1 MELDVAVVMEDDE
14 LAVVVG
20 EHVELDGLGVET
32 ALELH
37 RQVGDVVA
45 ADARL
50 VDPARVDVLLVRRD
64 VNVVTQRR
72 HVKVLP
78 EKTTAGV
85 APEMNQIYPPKVQNR
100 SMSDVISQT

>member
-1 MELDVAVVMEDDE
+1 MELDVAIVLHDDE
-14 LAVVVG
+14 LAVVLG
-20 EHVELDGLGVET
+20 EHVELDGFGVQT

-50 VDPARVDVLLVRRD
+50 VDAARVDVLLVRRD

-72 HVKVLP
+72 HIKVLP
-78 EKTTAGV
+78 EKTIAAV
-85 APEMNQIYPPKVQNR
+85 APEMKPKNIHPKSKTEV
-100 SMSDVISQT
+100 